1 MEMKLI
7 KRGDLMVTR
16 EDAIRRCERKL
27 PNKRIYDGTCREC
40 YYFDS
45 RCELR
50 LNSQPRFCYSY
61 RDDIFFTNIVRRN
74 ILDNPQWVKENWEQ
88 LCEVDKQLFNA
99 IYGDNTIIGGSAR
112 CGKTERQRLA
122 RERIKKILDDGFKV
136 RCPKCGADLPKYPY
150 YDEYY
155 EIRTCPDC
163 GKVYRKKRVGVK

>member
-1 MEMKLI
+1 M
-7 KRGDLMVTR
+7 DR
-16 EDAIRRCERKL
+16 EKAIRICENKL
-27 PNKRIYDGTCREC
+27 PNKPVFIVTCREC
-40 YYFDS
+40 YYYDIK
-45 RCELR
+45 CELGF
-50 LNSQPRFCYSY
+50 NSVPRDCWHFIN
-61 RDDIFFTNIVRRN
+61 DTLFTNTVRKN
-74 ILDNPQWVKENWEQ
+74 ILDDPKWVKENWDK

-99 IYGDNTIIGGSAR
+99 IYGNNTIIGGSAR

-136 RCPKCGADLPKYPY
+136 RCPKCGADLPRYPF